1 VRRHLS
7 ALLCALALT
16 WNPSAMAMPRAL
28 LQGKGV
34 VLGEQAVT
42 VKLHLT
48 RNGSIAALQACR
60 SASMVIEGIRS
71 EAEPGVGWDLFLT
84 HPGNK
89 APFQPSH
96 DGYFASLN
104 FFGMSRVGRVGR
116 KVSFPL
122 TIDLRVIL
130 GTAVQQAAPLELH
143 LVPTK
148 RPAAGSLP
156 SIGLVTLWCME

>member
-1 VRRHLS
+1 MRRHLS
-7 ALLCALALT
+7 ALLSTLALA
-16 WNPSAMAMPRAL
+16 WNPLAMAMPLAL

-34 VLGEQAVT
+34 VLGDETAT
-42 VKLHLT
+42 VKLQLI
-48 RNGSIAALQACR
+48 RNGSIAALRACR

-84 HPGNK
+84 HPRDK
-89 APFQPSH
+89 APFQLSH

-104 FFGMSRVGRVGR
+104 FFGMSRVGPVGR

-130 GTAVQQAAPLELH
+130 GTARQQTAPLELH